1 MKKTTFLKVILLA
14 FIFLQ
19 SFISYSQNLKP
30 FTIRFDRNVKG
41 DQLLIGNNILSQNN
55 ADYNDDSVT
64 NDAVVMNYVDI
75 DGDAST
81 FSSSSAVLTIPNSN
95 TSGSPCY
102 KIAYAG
108 LYWSAIIKNGDT
120 SLDRSKFTTIK
131 FKTPVGGYNTIT
143 GEFIFD
149 AINSTNGIGLAKS
162 RPYACYANV
171 TSLVQSL
178 TDANGTYTVAN
189 VLSSLGEN
197 GGTGL
202 SAGWSL
208 YIVYEDPNLPARSIT
223 SYDGF
228 SGIGG
233 TTTLDITV
241 SNFRT
246 IPSGPVNASFAFAAL
261 EGDKRITGDYLQI
274 NDVTQSAATAV
285 PVTSLRAVNNFF
297 NSSVTYID
305 PSTKKTANFTAPNRI
320 PASSNT
326 LGYDAGIF
334 TIKND
339 SNLAIGNGATSAK
352 ITLGTAG
359 DAFIYYFNAIAVEI
373 IEPKIILTKA
383 VTDGAG
389 NPANNTSVGL
399 GAILKYELQFQNVGN
414 DNAKNFTITD
424 VLPANTTFRYVS
436 LTDND
441 IEQVPPGV
449 TYAYNSTSR
458 TITFTIPNN
467 LVLKNGNKS
476 VPIRFKVVVVPTC
489 SNLTE
494 PCNNIIKN
502 TAKSKYTGEFN
513 TNGGLGFG
521 EDSYASYSTCTIS
534 APESTNFLVG
544 LDDCKKRN
552 EVLCGDNVTISATGG
567 YASYSWSTSPTGI
580 PVIGTNQTLTVTK
593 PGTYYVKNTATPPC
607 TDLQEIITVADY
619 PAKPVNP
626 LITYADNK
634 NPATGLIDKCEN
646 DGSLL
651 TKIFLCGEKDFKL
664 INLASLGATRIIWET
679 TTCARETDLSD
690 LCPNVSPICTWT
702 SAAPDGNTFSASTA
716 GQYRVSIYFGGCF
729 SRFYFDV
736 YKNNLNPTAD
746 KKDMICGKN
755 GSITI
760 NGVGTGYEYSLTKN
774 SGYQSSN
781 TFSITTAGAYTVYI
795 KQVGVTTNPCI
806 FEVTGITIYKIDF
819 DPIAPFITQPLC
831 HDGKGNI
838 KVYGTAYNNAQYTY
852 ELFKDGVSIEKVI
865 NSTASEN
872 EFKNK
877 DVGDYTYTVTTLDG
891 CSYNGVAQIIAPA
904 ALTAVASITKP
915 LTCANGEITITETN
929 GTAPFYYY
937 VNGATTAL
945 DDPKIVI
952 TTAGTYSIEVV
963 DDKGCR
969 YPIPPIQID
978 ANPKP
983 LYTVAGT
990 NILCYGSNTGEIKFD
1005 VTNPNGYDL
1014 AYSIDNGATAYV
1026 ANATFSNLAPG
1037 TYKPILKY
1045 TLSGVDCFETQPD
1058 IIITEPATAVTAS
1071 MGVSELAGC
1080 GVPNK
1085 SDGKVRITNP
1095 QGGVA
1100 PYQYNFNNP
1109 ANPSDWTTVNDAYKA
1124 PGTYM
1129 LYVRDFNK
1137 CVFSAQVTIDP
1148 EPVAPSITVS
1158 DPVFNCDGSANSTVT
1173 VTNSDSNSF
1182 SYNYLLDGVANS
1194 NTADPKTFLN
1204 VPSGSHTISVE
1215 YLLTSVPTYSNLL
1228 NEDFGSG
1235 APTTTSGIAAAYCF
1249 NDLRVNAPYLCGTQ
1263 SVEDNQYSVTNDFWR
1278 SDDSSA
1284 DPAWFHFKD
1293 HTTSPGNKAGLPLDP
1308 KGRFLLVNIGSA
1320 AGPYGVLYSKSIKDV
1335 IPNQPIIIDV
1345 YLGNLLRNSRGGA
1358 NPDFIIEL
1366 VDGSGT
1372 VVASQAT
1379 GIISNNELWNGK
1391 TLSLNPGPNTNLT
1404 FKIRSGSV
1412 AYDGNDAVI
1421 DDIKVYQLPKACV
1434 TKVDFPFEVATGK
1447 AFTAQITG
1455 SKNVTCAGLDNGE
1468 ITIAAENFN
1477 TATGYQY
1484 SINNGADWLPATTSP
1499 FTISGLAPVAYNVM
1513 IRPDATAA
1521 GTCLVEIPKTI
1532 TSPLALVVDASAT
1545 DAKCTP
1551 AGATVTATAVG
1562 GTPAYKYQLIDT
1574 KTPFTVVNFPTN
1586 GILTGVLPGTYK
1598 VRGTDANSCTDDKD
1612 TDLIIAAPVAP
1623 TAVIDPTSNLCFA
1636 GSGATLVVKASG
1648 GSAPYTFKLDGN
1660 SAVTSNNTTDTSI
1673 HTFGGVGIGN
1683 HTIIITD
1690 SKGCTATPITQ
1701 TINALVNAEAE
1712 VTKAL
1717 TCNNPKDA
1725 TIQVTVKDGTAPY
1738 SYRVKKDTG
1747 TYSADVNIAPN
1758 PFNYTATTAGIY
1770 TFEITD
1776 ANKCITTTDATVSV
1790 ISNPTATFKS
1800 TDPSCNNGTN
1810 GEIQIIPAGG
1820 SAGYTYSFDGGAFTA
1835 PGTTTGLNAFVGSV
1849 NEKDYT
1855 YQVKDSNGCVSPIYT
1870 ITLYNPTKVVASA
1883 SFVPNT
1889 TCNTETVITLSGAGG
1904 SGVYTY
1910 NFDGSTN
1917 YSDAITK
1924 TFTNITSEQMITY
1937 SVKDSKGC
1945 IVTETKTIPAYNP
1958 PAGINFSTP
1967 TLITCQPGFT
1977 TTSLT
1982 LTSIGGVAPYTYT
1995 VISGPVLVG
2004 TSSTGAFS
2012 GLVAGDY
2019 TFEVKDANGCTKQ
2032 VSKSIAEGI
2041 KIKVSGVKTDE
2052 ICFGDKNGTA
2062 TFTITEP
2069 SSTGNFD
2076 YVLSPTVQASQFTIT
2091 GNVVKV
2097 TGLGANSYTL
2107 TVTDKTTG
2115 CTQTSNA
2122 VVVAAATQ
2130 IVIDTV
2136 TATNVSCNK
2145 SESTIVVTATGGKLN
2160 YKYAYVIAGSGM
2172 PAATAFATTNTTINT
2187 GATQSNLSWDVY
2199 VMDQNGCIAGPSNK
2213 VIIRDLSPSIKSP
2226 APAAICFVA
2235 GSTTALDVST
2245 LFNLGTGTH
2254 KYTVNGTAIA
2264 GTNYNV
2270 KASGTYTIIATDV
2283 NGCSATATYIVNPE
2297 LTILATRVKDLDCIS
2312 DGRISFVASEGSKTY
2327 SSYEVQLNGTG
2338 AWTTVT
2344 SHFDVSVAGNYQ
2356 IRVTDN
2362 AGCTAVSNIIEI
2374 TPKTVPSFIAN
2385 QTNISCFSGANGVI
2399 TITNPT
2405 GLAPFTYSI
2414 QKGAS
2419 VVAFSTIAN
2428 GITATGLAA
2437 GAYTVTMTDSKKC
2450 TFTTIIT
2457 LTEPTQLATTAS
2469 VTTPLSCGALNATQ
2483 DAIVTVVVPTTGT
2496 APYKYSFNGGAFDT
2510 ANTYSTAV
2518 SGDVTVQVQDKNLCT
2533 LATALTVTVAALN
2546 IPKLDPITGTT
2557 LFCAPPT
2564 STTSTV
2570 QLSTITGTG
2579 VAPLSYT
2586 LVSGPVVGTTTATPG
2601 EFTGL
2606 IAGTY
2611 VFKVTDANGCTD
2623 TQSYTVKSLVN
2634 INAVLASQVDV
2645 KCNGDATGAAKITVS
2660 GFTGTYTATLTSGT
2674 GTIAP
2679 VGATTNTTIDV
2690 TGLEKGTYTV
2700 TVVDNSTGCTKD
2712 VTFTIAEP
2720 TAVTLSLVSNKNA
2733 NCNTPLA
2740 TVTVIAGG
2748 GASPYSYAF
2757 ISTIGN
2763 PTAGDYILNKSTA
2776 NLNPA
2781 TSTWY
2786 VWVKDANGC
2795 EKQLAT
2801 PVTIIKDAAAT
2812 INVPA
2817 QQCFSGS
2824 PFTITLSGT
2833 GTGTLKYS
2841 VNGLPLAGNT
2851 YSITAAGT
2859 YKLGILDANNCDAFV
2874 DYIVDKQIFATS
2886 FLDKDITCIA
2896 PIDASI
2902 TVNITNGTAPYSY
2915 QIYDG
2920 TATVG
2925 SVVTG
2930 IATTSFTKTFA
2941 TPGNYS
2947 FLVKDSKGCTVQ
2959 TNAQL
2964 VTPTV
2969 TPIITS
2975 VVQPINKKILC
2986 HGEETAEIVVTYNNT
3001 IGTAPF
3007 IINVKNNTTGKDY
3020 GEQTTG
3026 LKAGVYTITLTDA
3039 RGCAT
3044 TSSINLDEP
3053 PIIVVNAVAAPIT
3066 CDTVTGKSK
3075 GSVTINGVTG
3085 GTGPYNYY
3093 VTGKFYTNSAL
3104 GETGGTVVFNVV
3116 DPGIYQVIVKDANG
3130 CTAIVADLKVAS
3142 DVKDL
3147 DISVILPPANCTTGG
3162 SATVAVG
3169 ALSTNITGDGP
3180 FFFQIYT
3187 GQPQV
3192 YPTGVW
3198 LSESSFESKKATFTN
3213 LTPGVSYSFVIYDSL
3228 TGCYFTSPEATAI
3241 PSNSTLTAAVSGFNN
3256 VACKGESNGKVA
3268 FSITSL
3274 YTVTTPITYEIFE
3287 ATTKTSTSITGVG
3300 TVPANG
3306 NISFVNI
3313 GPLPVGAYYILI
3325 KEAVG
3330 GKNEG
3335 CSVATANFNITESLE
3350 LLTVTASNTK
3360 KVNCNTDSGVI
3371 TASAQKGTG
3380 PYKYQYLLVSETA
3393 PTAASLFW
3401 IDSTTFKTSVTG
3413 NYIVY
3418 AKDAYGCIQSTP
3430 VTVDPEITPAIGAIT
3445 PASLCYTGTAIAVT
3459 VTADAT
3465 TILPVTYSVNQGAIV
3480 GGYSNNNV
3488 FNLTPG
3494 TYTLN
3499 IKDGHGCIASAP
3511 FTVKEQLTLNPIAIK
3526 KVDCK
3531 TAAPNGG
3538 ITVKADGG
3546 DTVLPATYTYSI
3558 TAGPTINT
3566 TGVATGIFT
3575 DLADGNY
3582 TFEVSDGTCTATTT
3596 ATIDALV
3603 PIVPVPKVG
3612 IPLCVGEATSVEIN
3626 ATGGT
3631 GTYTYQ
3637 KGAAPTLPTETI
3649 NVFSQTAAEGAVI
3662 YYVKDANDCIE
3673 TISVTVTDPT
3683 PIAIPTIVVN
3693 QMMCGGG
3700 NVPNDATVT
3709 VTTSGGTNDFVYS
3722 FDNGVSYSSNN
3733 IRNTTE
3739 AGTYEIIVK
3748 DSNGCITVMIPIV
3761 IDALDAPVIT
3771 GFTPTQMTCPALTND
3786 VKINYSNGI
3795 GTVAYTLV
3803 SGPSFPNNTGDT
3815 SGTYTGLAA
3824 GDYMFRITDSKGCTD
3839 EKLYTV
3845 KQLPALQLL
3854 VNVLSNVKCKGGA
3867 TGKATFTASSTTA
3880 PGAFTYSVV
3889 RNPLGLPVISS
3900 KLVDE
3905 ITLSDLSSGTYDV
3918 TIRDNTTNCEITK
3931 SVTITE
3937 PAVDLSITAVPSN
3950 VSCDKPISQI
3960 TMSPVG
3966 GTPNYKYAIVVPG
3979 FSGAITFSDDTV
3991 IDTSALTNGVA
4002 TPLGMTWAVEVY
4014 VQDANLCT
4022 AMIPIT
4028 ITKDDTP
4035 TVSVLPLA
4043 SNQCTASGNYT
4054 FVATGTGVLPLSF
4067 SINGTDFFTSTGTTY
4082 TFTVPAPAGAFQ
4094 AYTVHVQDG
4103 NGCKTT
4109 SATAVTIYKP
4119 LKLEVKQ
4126 DKDLTCAP
4134 ATTTAAEF
4142 TFSAADG
4149 NDANYTFAVSI
4160 NGLTPITISSPYTNS
4175 TVGTYVFQVTDANN
4189 CTVQS
4194 DPFEVT
4200 TPIDP
4205 AIASTTI
4212 TSPIECFGGTAT
4224 MTVNVDLSKGVAP
4237 YAFVLTGAGTNNTGN
4252 TTGIYTGLVAGSYDV
4267 VVTDAKGCSS
4277 SAATQV
4283 INNPP
4288 ILSATATPSTNTTCS
4303 TATVITVVGAGGTP
4317 TGSGE
4322 YYYSFDNGLTYDAS
4336 NTKIVNDNGAI
4347 QTIMY
4352 SVKDANGCTT
4362 APQPIDVNP
4371 LNKPTDLDFPVTV
4384 APTCLLPTATI
4395 SVKATNGVGAL
4406 TFEIIEFNGL
4416 APATPTVVTTPGFVN
4431 PAVFAGLIPGDYT
4444 FKVTDANGCSYQ
4456 ELYTVDAVVK
4466 IAVIGQPMA
4475 DMTCNTGDDGKV
4487 EFNVSRFTADYKYSI
4502 TKDGVAFGTSVAN
4515 STLNTIA
4522 LTGLGH
4528 GTYEITVTDNTTLCQ
4543 AVATAVVKQPS
4554 IVTVTLMAMDNAN
4567 CKTAAQATVAGN
4579 GGTPGYTY
4587 SFVPTTAGPGTF
4599 GPSDS
4604 AALDPNISGTWYVYA
4619 KDSNNC
4625 ISAPLPINIITDPL
4639 PAGFTAD
4646 VVSKCPSAT
4655 GTYDIVI
4662 TIGTGMAPYEYSI
4675 GSGFQTSPTFT
4686 VNVAKA
4692 YDLIVKD
4699 RFGCEFTFPAAVS
4712 ILPALRLDTTITA
4725 LPSCTDGDGVVD
4737 LLASGGS
4744 TNYEYRKG
4752 TGVYVATSQFTG
4764 VSSGLNTFEVRDIT
4778 TNCTFSV
4785 TVDLVVATPIT
4796 GFALSST
4803 DVSCYGGNDGT
4814 ITATI
4819 TSAAVGT
4826 NDNPIYTYQIIA
4838 PTMGAMQ
4845 TDNIFN
4851 GLTKGTYTVEIASG
4865 RGCKETAIILVDE
4878 PAVTSVPAPVVTPF
4892 GCAAGTN
4899 GTNFATITVNA
4910 PTGGSGNYTIYDFI
4924 KLGTSVQKGD
4934 SPTFTESDLS
4944 GGSYTINVYDDKGC
4958 LGSTT
4963 AVINPFMKIDFATP
4977 AAITVTRAITCAND
4991 EEIEVK
4997 VTTTGISTPM
5007 PTLDYEIQDVVGGV
5021 PGGFYF
5027 KNYNGVFTGLAVGNY
5042 RITVTNPATGC
5053 SIKTIHYVN
5062 EPNTFDLTIDNV
5074 VDVTCWAGTNGSVEV
5089 TFIDRVPTPSD
5100 ESGPFEYTVFDIE
5113 NPLSPVPVVSLTNST
5128 SRGPI
5133 PIPNL
5138 AAGTYKITAKLS
5150 NRPSCTVDKSFTI
5163 TGPTAALAISETHT
5177 EITCV
5182 SGNNDGSIS
5191 VSAKGGWPGGYEF
5204 RLEETLA
5211 GTVVSDWSTTSTF
5224 IGLTAGNY
5232 VVTVRDSKGC
5242 EVFTTVVL
5250 NNPTPIAFTT
5260 TTTNAALLCKGDTNA
5275 SITVVLP
5282 VTGGQGSNY
5291 LYTLNTT
5298 SLTPMISS
5306 GPQAN
5311 NVFTNLGAGT
5321 YTVTV
5326 TDGWGCGTTS
5336 TTPIVISEPTAVVA
5350 NLVVATTQTC
5360 TTLSTTTLSATG
5372 GTGTYT
5378 YSADGTF
5385 TPSSDVLLY
5394 GTFATAT
5401 TIPNVPVGTYRYFVR
5416 DANGCVSVVS
5426 NDIRIDK
5433 IPDLVIDVNRQNAVI
5448 NCRGDNS
5455 GVIVAT
5461 AQGGLGNYVYT
5472 LLDGTGNA
5480 LTFVPTQS
5488 TTTPGYFTNLPAGSY
5503 VVNVV
5508 SIDCQAQT
5516 TVPVV
5521 ITEPDFPLVQ
5531 NKVVTNI
5538 TCAGEGDG
5546 KIVITASGGTGIIKY
5561 AISPDLNQFFE
5572 SNVFDDLKPGTY
5584 DYIVQDENGCFIYIT
5599 GVEISEPNSIFVT
5612 TIVGTDIPEIC
5623 AGDANGAFSV
5633 NITGGNAPYSVSLD
5647 DVNGTYSLGTL
5658 VQTQF
5663 DFTGLS
5669 GSEHVVYVR
5678 DANNCTT
5685 EHTVIL
5691 GEAVTLNPQATVNYD
5706 CVNNSA
5712 SNSVTVTVDASNLP
5726 ADLDYALDGSTV
5738 FQASNV
5744 FTDVTPG
5751 RHTID
5756 VRHSY
5761 GCIKQVVFDV
5771 VQVDPLTLALADGGL
5786 NEIVATATGGGG
5798 NYQYTLDGESYGN
5811 QSNFIIYKSG
5821 DYTVTVTDINGCT
5834 ATATRYFEFIDIKI
5848 PNVFTP
5854 NGDGNNDTWAP
5865 TNTINYKDLVFYV
5878 YDRYGRKLGSYR
5890 ESQFWDGK
5898 YNGNELPSGD
5908 YWYVIKIRDAKDARE
5923 FVGHFTLYR

>member
-19 SFISYSQNLKP
+19 SFISYSQNLEG
-30 FTIRFDRNVKG
+30 FTPEFDSNLKG
-41 DQLLIGNNILSQNN
+41 DMLLIGNNILNRSKKRG
-55 ADYNDDSVT
+55 DDKGNP
-64 NDAVVMNYVDI
+64 NDAYTGSTSNRSFDMQYIDI
-75 DGDAST
+75 DGDPNT
-81 FSSSSAVLTIPNSN
+81 FSSSSATLKVPNRNASQ
-95 TSGSPCY
+95 SACY
-102 KIAYAG
+102 KIVHAG
-108 LYWSAIIKNGDT
+108 LYWGAILQ
-120 SLDRSKFTTIK
+120 SEDRTKINQVKLKLPT
-131 FKTPVGGYNTIT
+131 GGYNNIT
-143 GEFIFD
+143 GKVIYD
-149 AINSTNGIGLAKS
+149 AVNNPIGSDNNK
-162 RPYACYANV
+162 PYACFADVTNLVADLANPEGIYTMANV
-171 TSLVQSL
+171 I
-178 TDANGTYTVAN
+178 
-189 VLSSLGEN
+189 SSVGQDIN

-208 YIVYEDPNLPARSIT
+208 FIVYEDPSMPAKSIT
-223 SYDGF
+223 SFNGF

-233 TTTLDITV
+233 VTTLDIPV
-241 SNFRT
+241 SGFRT
-246 IPSGPVNASFAFAAL
+246 IPNGPVRAKFAFAAL
-261 EGDKRITGDYLQI
+261 EGDQSISGDYLQI
-274 NDVTQSAATAV
+274 NNKKISAIST
-285 PVTSLRAVNNFF
+285 RDENNFF
-297 NSSVTYID
+297 NSSVTYIN
-305 PSTKKTANFTAPNRI
+305 PATESTENFLDRV
-320 PASSNT
+320 PASTNT
-326 LGYDAGIF
+326 LGYDAGIIQINNTDNSVIPNDVSVA
-334 TIKND
+334 TIQ
-339 SNLAIGNGATSAK
+339 
-352 ITLGTAG
+352 LGSTQ
-359 DAFIYYFNAIAVEI
+359 DVYFYYFNAIAVDI
-373 IEPKIILTKA
+373 IAPKIVLTKN
-383 VTDGAG
+383 VSNNFNFTTDISG
-389 NPANNTSVGL
+389 
-399 GAILKYELQFQNVGN
+399 QNVGKGDELWYKLRFENQGN
-414 DNAKNFTITD
+414 DDAKEFTIED
-424 VLPANTTFRYVS
+424 VLPENIIFDEVS
-436 LTDND
+436 LKDNLPD
-441 IEQVPPGV
+441 GV
-449 TYAYNSTSR
+449 TYTYTSSNR
-458 TITFTIPNN
+458 TLIFTIKDA
-467 LVLKNGNKS
+467 LVTATDKGLAPYFGYEIK
-476 VPIRFKVVVVPTC
+476 FKVKVIEDCYALSRV
-489 SNLTE
+489 
-494 PCNNIIKN
+494 CNNEIKN
-502 TAKSKYTGEFN
+502 QAFAKYKGVINETEISER
-513 TNGGLGFG
+513 
-521 EDSYASYSTCTIS
+521 SYANYSSCDLGT
-534 APESTNFLVG
+534 PQSTNFLVATADCTFEKDYQFCG
-544 LDDCKKRN
+544 LFVDLKAAD
-552 EVLCGDNVTISATGG
+552 G
-567 YASYSWSTSPTGI
+567 YDTYTWSRTPNGA
-580 PVIGTNQTLTVTK
+580 VIGTEQIFRATQA
-593 PGTYYVKNTATPPC
+593 GMYYVKNTSTNSCFQPI
-607 TDLQEIITVADY
+607 TETITVTDGVGIY
-619 PAKPVNP
+619 KNPVDK
-626 LITYADNK
+626 YADNDPLVVCANNGK
-634 NPATGLIDKCEN
+634 FLP
-646 DGSLL
+646 
-651 TKIFLCGEKDFKL
+651 KIFLCGKDDFVQ
-664 INLASLGATRIIWET
+664 IETEMSGATIVWEKSS
-679 TTCARETDLSD
+679 CVDVDLSKNCANESD
-690 LCPNVSPICTWT
+690 SCVWT
-702 SAAPDGNTFSASTA
+702 SAGLNGPNFKADTEGQYRLTITYASGCVATHYFNVYKEGLDPSVDKQDVICQTKGEIKVQGVPSGYLYSINGADFTTSNVFSDLSEGDYTITIKHAEVDGISCLYTVKATILKKEFSTTINVSSPACTGDKGNIEVKANNVRGQYQFFLYNAGTTDLVDNSELTPDDRFRFDSLNPGKYDVKVVTEDGCIETIKDVEIFKSTFSATA
-716 GQYRVSIYFGGCF
+716 
-729 SRFYFDV
+729 
-736 YKNNLNPTAD
+736 A
-746 KKDMICGKN
+746 
-755 GSITI
+755 IT
-760 NGVGTGYEYSLTKN
+760 K
-774 SGYQSSN
+774 
-781 TFSITTAGAYTVYI
+781 
-795 KQVGVTTNPCI
+795 
-806 FEVTGITIYKIDF
+806 
-819 DPIAPFITQPLC
+819 
-831 HDGKGNI
+831 
-838 KVYGTAYNNAQYTY
+838 
-852 ELFKDGVSIEKVI
+852 
-865 NSTASEN
+865 
-872 EFKNK
+872 
-877 DVGDYTYTVTTLDG
+877 
-891 CSYNGVAQIIAPA
+891 
-904 ALTAVASITKP
+904 ALTFCS
-915 LTCANGEITITETN
+915 NGEITIYPEG
-929 GTAPFYYY
+929 GTPNYEFI
-937 VNGATTAL
+937 VTGPTATTTQSS
-945 DDPKIVI
+945 PR
-952 TTAGTYSIEVV
+952 IE
-963 DDKGCR
+963 
-969 YPIPPIQID
+969 II
-978 ANPKP
+978 N
-983 LYTVAGT
+983 
-990 NILCYGSNTGEIKFD
+990 
-1005 VTNPNGYDL
+1005 
-1014 AYSIDNGATAYV
+1014 
-1026 ANATFSNLAPG
+1026 PG
-1037 TYKPILKY
+1037 TYKITAVDYNGCRYVLKDITIVAFSQPIPTITPKNISCYGATTGEIAITVNPADSGYSLSYSIDGSEFQSNPTFYNLAAGDYNIVMKY
-1045 TLSGVDCFETQPD
+1045 ALTAIDGTVLECVDPPKLVTITQPS
-1058 IIITEPATAVTAS
+1058 TALTAS
-1071 MGVSELAGC
+1071 AGVSELAGC
-1080 GVPNK
+1080 GPAGE
-1085 SDGKVRITNP
+1085 GKIRITNP
-1095 QGGVA
+1095 QGGVPLYEYSFDNQA
-1100 PYQYNFNNP
+1100 
-1109 ANPSDWTTVNDAYKA
+1109 SWSSVNEAYKA
-1124 PGTYM
+1124 PGTYTVYIKDANGCIFAM
-1129 LYVRDFNK
+1129 PNII
-1137 CVFSAQVTIDP
+1137 IDP

-1182 SYNYLLDGVANS
+1182 IYNYLLDGVANS

-1235 APTTTSGIAAAYCF
+1235 AATTTSGIAAAYCF

-1391 TLSLNPGPNTNLT
+1391 TLSLNPGANTNLT

-1455 SKNVTCAGLDNGE
+1455 SKNVTCTGLDNGE

-1477 TATGYQY
+1477 TVTGYQY

-1513 IRPDATAA
+1513 IRPDATST

-1574 KTPFTVVNFPTN
+1574 KIPFTVVNFPTN

-1673 HTFGGVGIGN
+1673 HTFSGVGIGN
-1683 HTIIITD
+1683 HTILVTD

-1701 TINALVNAEAE
+1701 TINALVNAEAI

-1747 TYSADVNIAPN
+1747 TYSADVNIATN

-1924 TFTNITSEQMITY
+1924 TFTNITSEQTITY

-1945 IVTETKTIPAYNP
+1945 IDSKTIIIPAYNP
-1958 PAGINFSTP
+1958 PTGINFLTP
-1967 TLITCQPGFT
+1967 ALITCQTGFT

-2076 YVLSPTVQASQFTIT
+2076 YVLSPTVLASQFTIT

-2107 TVTDKTTG
+2107 TVTDKITG
-2115 CTQTSNA
+2115 CIQTSNA

-2130 IVIDTV
+2130 IVINTV

-2145 SESTIVVTATGGKLN
+2145 SESTIVVTAAGGKLN
-2160 YKYAYVIAGSGM
+2160 YKYAYVIEGSGM

-2213 VIIRDLSPSIKSP
+2213 VITRDASPSIKSP

-2254 KYTVNGTAIA
+2254 KYTVNGTAIT
-2264 GTNYNV
+2264 GTNFNITT
-2270 KASGTYTIIATDV
+2270 SGTYTIIATDV
-2283 NGCSATATYIVNPE
+2283 NSCSATATYIVNPE
-2297 LTILATRVKDLDCIS
+2297 LTILATRVKDLDCTS
-2312 DGRISFVASEGSKTY
+2312 DGTISFVASEGSKAYT
-2327 SSYEVQLNGTG
+2327 SYEVQLNGTG

-2645 KCNGDATGAAKITVS
+2645 KCNGDATGVAKITVS

-3007 IINVKNNTTGKDY
+3007 IINVKNNTIGKDY

-3066 CDTVTGKSK
+3066 CDTSNGKSK
-3075 GSVTINGVTG
+3075 GSVTINSVTG
-3085 GTGPYNYY
+3085 GTGPYDYY
-3093 VTGKFYTNSAL
+3093 VTGKFYTNSAI

-3130 CTAIVADLKVAS
+3130 CTATVADLKVAS

-3147 DISVILPPANCTTGG
+3147 DISVVLPPANCTTGG
-3162 SATVAVG
+3162 SATVSVG
-3169 ALSTNITGDGP
+3169 AGSTNITGPGP

-3198 LSESSFESKKATFTN
+3198 LPESSTGSKKATFTN
-3213 LTPGVSYSFVIYDSL
+3213 LTPGVSYSFVIFDSV
-3228 TGCYFTSPEATAI
+3228 TGCYFTSPAATAI

-3256 VACKGESNGKVA
+3256 VACKGGSNGNVS
-3268 FSITSL
+3268 FSINSL
-3274 YTVTTPITYEIFE
+3274 YTVPTPITYEIFE

-3300 TVPANG
+3300 NVPANG
-3306 NISFVNI
+3306 NRSFINI

-3330 GKNEG
+3330 GTNEG

-3380 PYKYQYLLVSETA
+3380 PYKYQYLLDSVTP
-3393 PTAASLFW
+3393 PTAGSLLW

-3418 AKDAYGCIQSTP
+3418 AKDAYGCIQQSTP
-3430 VTVDPEITPAIGAIT
+3430 VTVYPEIAPAIGAIT
-3445 PASLCYTGTAIAVT
+3445 PASLCYTGSAIAVT

-3499 IKDGHGCIASAP
+3499 IKDGYGCVVSAP

-3531 TAAPNGG
+3531 TVAPNGG

-3558 TAGPTINT
+3558 KAGPTTNT
-3566 TGVATGIFT
+3566 TGASTGIFT

-3582 TFEVSDGTCTATTT
+3582 TFEVFDGTCTATTT

-3603 PIVPVPKVG
+3603 PIVPVAKVG
-3612 IPLCVGEATSVEIN
+3612 IPLCVGDSANVEIN

-3649 NVFSQTAAEGAVI
+3649 NVFSQKAADGAVL
-3662 YYVKDANDCIE
+3662 YYVKDANNCIE

-3683 PIAIPTIVVN
+3683 PIAIPTIVVT
-3693 QMMCGGG
+3693 QMSCGGG
-3700 NVPNDATVT
+3700 NVPNDATIT
-3709 VTTSGGTNDFVYS
+3709 VTTSGGTNDFLYS
-3722 FDNGVSYSSNN
+3722 FDNGFSYSSNN
-3733 IRNTTE
+3733 IRNTTN

-3748 DSNGCITVMIPIV
+3748 DSNGCSTVMIPKV
-3761 IDALDAPVIT
+3761 IDALDAPIID
-3771 GFTPTQMTCPALTND
+3771 GFTPTQMTCPALTSD
-3786 VKINYSNGI
+3786 VKINYSKGI

-3803 SGPSFPNNTGDT
+3803 SGPSFPNNTGNT
-3815 SGTYTGLAA
+3815 SGTYTGLAP

-3839 EKLYTV
+3839 EKLYRV
-3845 KQLPALQLL
+3845 QDLP
-3854 VNVLSNVKCKGGA
+3854 VLKLKEQVVSNVKCKGGA

-3880 PGAFTYSVV
+3880 PGAFTFIVV
-3889 RNPLGLPVISS
+3889 TSPLGLPVTPT
-3900 KLVDE
+3900 KLGDVV
-3905 ITLSDLSSGTYDV
+3905 TLSDLSIGTYDV
-3918 TIRDNTTNCEITK
+3918 TIKDNTTNCEITK

-3937 PAVDLSITAVPSN
+3937 PALDLSITAVPSN
-3950 VSCDKPISQI
+3950 VSCDTPISQI

-3966 GTPNYKYAIVVPG
+3966 GTPNYKYAIVEAG
-3979 FSGAITFSDDTV
+3979 FSGAITFSDDTT
-3991 IDTSALTNGVA
+3991 IDTRNLTNDVA
-4002 TPLGMTWAVEVY
+4002 TPLGMTWAVEVH

-4035 TVSVLPLA
+4035 TVLVSPLA

-4067 SINGTDFFTSTGTTY
+4067 SINGTDFFTSAGTTY
-4082 TFTVPAPAGAFQ
+4082 TFTVPVPTGPFQ
-4094 AYTVHVQDG
+4094 AYTIHVQDG
-4103 NGCKTT
+4103 NGCKAT
-4109 SATAVTIYKP
+4109 SPAVVTIYKP
-4119 LKLEVKQ
+4119 LQLEVKQ

-4134 ATTTAAEF
+4134 VTTTAAEF

-4160 NGLTPITISSPYTNS
+4160 NGLTPIIISSPYTNS

-4200 TPIDP
+4200 TPINP
-4205 AIASTTI
+4205 AIASTVI

-4224 MTVNVDLSKGVAP
+4224 MTVNVDLSKGEAP
-4237 YAFVLTGAGTNNTGN
+4237 YTYALTGIGSNNTGDA
-4252 TTGIYTGLVAGSYDV
+4252 TGIYTGLIAGSYTV

-4277 SAATQV
+4277 VDATQV
-4283 INNPP
+4283 INGPP
-4288 ILSATATPSTNTTCS
+4288 VLSATATPSTNTTCS
-4303 TATVITVVGAGGTP
+4303 VETVITVAGAGGTP
-4317 TGSGE
+4317 TASGE

-4336 NTKIVNDNGAI
+4336 NKKIVNDNGAI

-4352 SVKDANGCTT
+4352 SVKDVNGCTT

-4371 LNKPTDLDFPVTV
+4371 LNKPTDLDFTVTV
-4384 APTCLLPTATI
+4384 APTCLLQTTTI
-4395 SVKATNGVGAL
+4395 SIKATNGVGVL

-4416 APATPTVVTTPGFVN
+4416 APATPTVVTTPGPGSAN

-4444 FKVTDANGCSYQ
+4444 FKVTDANGCSYL

-4466 IAVIGQPMA
+4466 IAVTGQPIA

-4604 AALDPNISGTWYVYA
+4604 AALDPNISATWYVYA

-4639 PAGFTAD
+4639 PAVFTAD

-4662 TIGTGMAPYEYSI
+4662 TIGTGMGPYEYSI
-4675 GSGFQTSPTFT
+4675 GSGFQTSTTFT

-4699 RFGCEFTFPAAVS
+4699 RFGCEFTFPAAVT

-4752 TGVYVATSQFTG
+4752 TGAYVATSQFTG

-4803 DVSCYGGNDGT
+4803 DVSCNGGNDGT

-4851 GLTKGTYTVEIASG
+4851 GLTKGTYTVEITSG

-4878 PAVTSVPAPVVTPF
+4878 PAVISVPAPVVTPF

-4924 KLGTSVQKGD
+4924 KLGTSVQKGL
-4934 SPTFTESDLS
+4934 SNSYIESDLS
-4944 GGSYTINVYDDKGC
+4944 GGSYTIKVYDDKGC

-4963 AVINPFMKIDFATP
+4963 AVINPFVKIDFAT
-4977 AAITVTRAITCAND
+4977 AAVIVTKPITCAND

-5007 PTLDYEIQDVVGGV
+5007 PTLQYEIQDIIGGV

-5027 KNYNGVFTGLAVGNY
+5027 NNSDGEFTGLVVGNY
-5042 RITVTNPATGC
+5042 IITVTNPITGC
-5053 SIKTIHYVN
+5053 SIKTVHYVN

-5074 VDVTCWAGTNGSVEV
+5074 VDVKCFSGTDGSVNV
-5089 TFIDRVPTPSD
+5089 TFVDRLITTTPVNGD
-5100 ESGPFEYTVFDIE
+5100 DAGAFTYTVYDIAD
-5113 NPLSPVPVVSLTNST
+5113 PLAPKIVVPATNS
-5128 SRGPI
+5128 SDRGPI
-5133 PIPNL
+5133 TISGL
-5138 AAGTYKITAKLS
+5138 AAGTYMIAATLS
-5150 NRPSCTVDKSFTI
+5150 QSPSCTVSKNFTI
-5163 TGPTAALAISETHT
+5163 TGPTAALNITETHT

-5182 SGNNDGSIS
+5182 TGNNDGTIS
-5191 VSAKGGWPGGYEF
+5191 VTATGGWPGAYEYQLLLNSSEIVAYS
-5204 RLEETLA
+5204 RQ
-5211 GTVVSDWSTTSTF
+5211 TVFT
-5224 IGLTAGNY
+5224 GLTAGTYTVN
-5232 VVTVRDSKGC
+5232 VRDSKGC
-5242 EVFTTVVL
+5242 EATTIIIPLKIPDSIGV
-5250 NNPTPIAFTT
+5250 TISTT
-5260 TTTNAALLCKGDTNA
+5260 TPKLLCNGDT
-5275 SITVVLP
+5275 SGIITVDAP
-5282 VTGGQGSNY
+5282 TGGQGSNY
-5291 LYTLNTT
+5291 SYTLNTT
-5298 SLTPMISS
+5298 TATGIISS
-5306 GPQAN
+5306 GPHKTS
-5311 NVFTNLGAGT
+5311 VFTGLRAGS
-5321 YTVTV
+5321 YSVTV
-5326 TDGWGCGTTS
+5326 TDGFSCSATS
-5336 TTPIVISEPTAVVA
+5336 NTITIEEPGEIQS

-5360 TTLSTTTLSATG
+5360 LTEATLTLSATG
-5372 GTGTYT
+5372 GTGPYT

-5385 TPSSDVLLY
+5385 TVTGLPELSGLFTVLTPA
-5394 GTFATAT
+5394 TFS
-5401 TIPNVPVGTYRYFVR
+5401 VPVGTYHYYVK
-5416 DANGCVSVVS
+5416 DASGCVDYVS
-5426 NDIRIDK
+5426 NDIRIDPLYPL
-5433 IPDLVIDVNRQNAVI
+5433 IINLDVTNAKI
-5448 NCRGDNS
+5448 NCAGDAT
-5455 GVIVAT
+5455 GVIVAIAT
-5461 AQGGLGNYVYT
+5461 GGLGDYSYT
-5472 LLDGTGNA
+5472 LFDGANNIVRTA
-5480 LTFVPTQS
+5480 QS
-5488 TTTPGYFTNLPAGSY
+5488 KGYFDLLPTGKYIVRVDSGDCRYDTA
-5503 VVNVV
+5503 V
-5508 SIDCQAQT
+5508 ID
-5516 TVPVV
+5516 
-5521 ITEPDFPLVQ
+5521 IIEPDFPLVQ
-5531 NKVVTNI
+5531 NKVVTNV

-5572 SNVFDDLKPGTY
+5572 SNVFDNLKPGTY

-5612 TIVGTDIPEIC
+5612 TIVGTEMPEVC
-5623 AGDANGAFSV
+5623 AGDADGAFSINV
-5633 NITGGNAPYSVSLD
+5633 TGGNAPYSVSLD
-5647 DVNGTYSLGTL
+5647 DVNGTYTAGTL

-5691 GEAVTLNPQATVNYD
+5691 DEPVTLNPQATVNYD

-5712 SNSVTVTVDASNLP
+5712 SNSVTVTVDASNMP
-5726 ADLDYALDGSTV
+5726 AELDYALDGSTV

-5751 RHTID
+5751 QHTID
-5756 VRHSY
+5756 VRHTN

-5771 VQVDPLTLALADGGL
+5771 IQVDPLRLTLADGGL

-5834 ATATRYFEFIDIKI
+5834 ATATQYFEFIDIKI

-5865 TNTINYKDLVFYV
+5865 TNTINYKDLVFDV
-5878 YDRYGRKLGSYR
+5878 FDRYGRKLGSYR